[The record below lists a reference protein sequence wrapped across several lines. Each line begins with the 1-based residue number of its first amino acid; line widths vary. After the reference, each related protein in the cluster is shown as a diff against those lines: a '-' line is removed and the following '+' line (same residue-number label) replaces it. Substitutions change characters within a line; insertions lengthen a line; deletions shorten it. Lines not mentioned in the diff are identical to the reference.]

1 MALAFVLLN
10 VEPGTEEEV
19 RDTVSKIEEV
29 EEVHL
34 VYGTYD
40 LVLKLSAD
48 TMDEVKKA
56 VTGKIR
62 RLDEV
67 RSTLTMLVA
76 GPLTA

>member
-29 EEVHL
+29 KEAHL

-40 LVLKLSAD
+40 MVLKLRAD

-62 RLDEV
+62 KLDEV

-76 GPLTA
+76 GPLTE

>member
-10 VEPGTEEEV
+10 VEPGMEEQG
-19 RDTVSKIEEV
+19 RDTVSKMEEV
-29 EEVHL
+29 EEAHL

-40 LVLKLSAD
+40 LVLKLRAD

-62 RLDEV
+62 KLDEV

-76 GPLTA
+76 GPLTV

>member
-29 EEVHL
+29 EEAHL

-62 RLDEV
+62 KLDEV

>member
-10 VEPGTEEEV
+10 VDPGTEEEV
-19 RDTVSKIEEV
+19 REIVSKIEEV
-29 EEVHL
+29 EEIHL

-48 TMDEVKKA
+48 TMDEIKKT

-62 RLDEV
+62 KLDEV

-76 GPLTA
+76 GPQAV

>member
-29 EEVHL
+29 EEAHL

-40 LVLKLSAD
+40 LVLKLRAD

-62 RLDEV
+62 KLDEV

-76 GPLTA
+76 GPLTV

>member
-10 VEPGTEEEV
+10 VDPGMEEEV

-29 EEVHL
+29 EEAHL

-40 LVLKLSAD
+40 LVLKLRAD

>member
-29 EEVHL
+29 EEAHL

-40 LVLKLSAD
+40 LVLKLRAD

-62 RLDEV
+62 KLDEV

>member
-62 RLDEV
+62 KLDEV

-76 GPLTA
+76 GPLTV

>member
-19 RDTVSKIEEV
+19 RHTVSKIEEV
-29 EEVHL
+29 EEAHL

-40 LVLKLSAD
+40 LVLKLRAD
-48 TMDEVKKA
+48 TLDEVKKA

-62 RLDEV
+62 KLDEV

-76 GPLTA
+76 GPLTE

>member
-10 VEPGTEEEV
+10 VDPGTEEEV

-29 EEVHL
+29 EEAHL

-40 LVLKLSAD
+40 MVLKLRAD

-62 RLDEV
+62 KLDEV

-76 GPLTA
+76 GPLTV

>member
-29 EEVHL
+29 EDAHL

-40 LVLKLSAD
+40 LVLKLRAG
-48 TMDEVKKA
+48 TMDDVKKA

-62 RLDEV
+62 KLKEV

>member
-10 VEPGTEEEV
+10 VDPGTEEEV

-29 EEVHL
+29 EEAHL

-40 LVLKLSAD
+40 LVLKVRAD

-62 RLDEV
+62 KLDEV

-76 GPLTA
+76 GPLTV